1 MDEPGSK
8 NQEPGTDLSERR
20 QCEFFLLRYVP
31 DAVRDEFV
39 NVGVVL
45 LERGETGA
53 QTFADVRFTKDWK
66 RVRCL
71 DPDVDVEMLEALEQE
86 IRDRLAEVEGGREW
100 LLKKMEDSFSNA
112 IQLSPV
118 KGVLAES
125 PQEEIANLADIYLE
139 RVRRGTKAASG
150 RQVIFGAMR
159 SEFENQG
166 VWQFLRRAIPVEE
179 YTHKGDPLKID
190 AGYRPNGVVRMFHAV
205 SLDTDVN
212 AAKVLAFSYPQIREG
227 ILRAEGATSE
237 LTAIV
242 EPSLDESDEAIAFA
256 LATLRGNDISV
267 RTVADMPTIAERA
280 RRELRI

>member
-1 MDEPGSK
+1 
-8 NQEPGTDLSERR
+8 LSERR

-31 DAVRDEFV
+31 DAVKDEFV

-45 LERGETGA
+45 LEPGEAGTQA
-53 QTFADVRFTKDWK
+53 FADVRFTKDWR

-86 IRDRLAEVEGGREW
+86 IRDRLAELDGGREW
-100 LLKKMEDSFSNA
+100 LLKRMEDSLSNA
-112 IQLSPV
+112 IQLSPM
-118 KGVLAES
+118 KAVLAVS
-125 PQEEIANLADIYLE
+125 PQEEIAKLAEIYLE
-139 RVRRGTKAASG
+139 RTRRGARAASG
-150 RQVIFGAMR
+150 RQIIFGQMR
-159 SEFENQG
+159 TEFERQG

-205 SLDTDVN
+205 SLETDVN

-227 ILRAEGATSE
+227 IARKEEAKSE

-242 EPSLDESDEAIAFA
+242 EPELDRDDEAIAFA
-256 LATLRGNDISV
+256 LATLRENDIGV
-267 RTVADMPTIAERA
+267 ATVADMPRIADRA
-280 RRELRI
+280 RRELKI